1 MTQWFSCARVP
12 LEEKSAS
19 MDLISEVI
27 SSIPGVSQEAF
38 IILCLASFFTS
49 VVSAAFGLGGGAMLI
64 IICAS
69 LLPPLAI
76 IPVHGVIQMSSNL
89 SRALMLWR
97 NIQYAWMLPFV
108 IGTVIGA
115 GIGGQI
121 VFALPK
127 HLLQGIIGVFI
138 LYSLWGPAMKAL
150 NSSWITA
157 AGLGGFA
164 SFTTMFV
171 GGTGPLVAP
180 FIKANTDDR
189 RVTVATHAAFMSWQ
203 HGIKILTFGILG
215 FAFSTYAVLIAVM
228 IITGVVGTWCGKTI
242 LTWMPEKIFRLAF
255 NTILTLLALSLI
267 HI

>member
-1 MTQWFSCARVP
+1 MG
-12 LEEKSAS
+12 
-19 MDLISEVI
+19 LISEVI

-38 IILCLASFFTS
+38 IILCFASFFTS

-164 SFTTMFV
+164 SFATMFV

-180 FIKANTDDR
+180 FIKANTGDR

-242 LTWMPEKIFRLAF
+242 LTWMPEKTFRLAF
-255 NTILTLLALSLI
+255 NTVLTLLALRLLYESVSATI
-267 HI
+267 S

>member
-1 MTQWFSCARVP
+1 
-12 LEEKSAS
+12 

-38 IILCLASFFTS
+38 IILCIASFVTS

-157 AGLGGFA
+157 VGLGGFA
-164 SFTTMFV
+164 SFATMFV

-180 FIKANTDDR
+180 FIKANTGDR

-255 NTILTLLALSLI
+255 NTVLTLLALRLLYESVSATI
-267 HI
+267 S